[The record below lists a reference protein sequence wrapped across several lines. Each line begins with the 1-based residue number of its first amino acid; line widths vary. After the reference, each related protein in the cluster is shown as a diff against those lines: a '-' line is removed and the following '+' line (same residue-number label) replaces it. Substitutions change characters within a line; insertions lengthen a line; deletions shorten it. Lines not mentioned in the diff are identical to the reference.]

1 MSLNNS
7 TLRLITSTNKESK
20 TMTTFNFLT
29 GKAYKAGSDID
40 NALQK
45 AIKERGLTFLG
56 FATITQAR
64 KQFIKVKAG
73 AHGIKCPIKI
83 ADGQVRYFYLFPM
96 QAFTTCI
103 DKRSQRAQKADPNS
117 DQHDRII
124 RYALPAKISDK
135 EKKILIAAAHNLTE
149 QSQKD
154 AIKRH
159 KNMYDTYMYDANVDI
174 DTYKVDI
181 HRREHQLED
190 LQAQDQTSGIE
201 YNQCGYD
208 TNKDI
213 LKIDTDAYNNANDI
227 VDTQSMS
234 TYDYN
239 LQNVIENKI
248 VQILKQ

>member
-1 MSLNNS
+1 MKSKKGFKVIALKPLSKTMSLYSS
-7 TLRLITSTNKESK
+7 TYRLITSTRESK
-20 TMTTFNFLT
+20 TMITFNFLT

-45 AIKERGLTFLG
+45 AIKERKLEFTG

-73 AHGIKCPIKI
+73 AKGIKCPISI
-83 ADGQVRYFYLFPM
+83 AGGQIRYFYLFPM
-96 QAFTTCI
+96 QAFTTCT
-103 DKRSQRAQKADPNS
+103 DKRSKRAQKADPNS

-124 RYALPAKISDK
+124 RYALPGKITDK
-135 EKKILIAAAHNLTE
+135 EKKVLIAAAHNLTE

-181 HRREHQLED
+181 HRREHQLEN
-190 LQAQDQTSGIE
+190 LQMQAQTSGID
-201 YNQCGYD
+201 YTQCGYN
-208 TNKDI
+208 THLNI
-213 LKIDTDAYNNANDI
+213 
-227 VDTQSMS
+227 
-234 TYDYN
+234 YDYN
-239 LQNVIENKI
+239 LHNATNVTC
-248 VQILKQ
+248 

>member
-1 MSLNNS
+1 
-7 TLRLITSTNKESK
+7 
-20 TMTTFNFLT
+20 MTTFNFLT

-45 AIKERGLTFLG
+45 AIKERKLEFTG

-73 AHGIKCPIKI
+73 AKGIKCPISI
-83 ADGQVRYFYLFPM
+83 AGGQVRYFYLFSM
-96 QAFTTCI
+96 QDFTTCI

-124 RYALPAKISDK
+124 RYTLPCRVTAK
-135 EKKILIAAAHNLTE
+135 EKNALIAAAHNLTE

-174 DTYKVDI
+174 DAYKVDI
-181 HRREHQLED
+181 YRKQHELED
-190 LQAQDQTSGIE
+190 LQVQAQTSGID
-201 YNQCGYD
+201 YTQCGYD
-208 TNKDI
+208 
-213 LKIDTDAYNNANDI
+213 
-227 VDTQSMS
+227 SF
-234 TYDYN
+234 N
-239 LQNVIENKI
+239 LQNVAN
-248 VQILKQ
+248 VTC

>member
-1 MSLNNS
+1 
-7 TLRLITSTNKESK
+7 
-20 TMTTFNFLT
+20 MTTFNFLT

-45 AIKERGLTFLG
+45 AIKDRKLEFTG

-73 AHGIKCPIKI
+73 AKGIKCPIRI
-83 ADGQVRYFYLFPM
+83 AGGQVRYFYLFSM
-96 QAFTTCI
+96 QDFTTCN

-124 RYALPAKISDK
+124 RYALPGKITDK
-135 EKKILIAAAHNLTE
+135 EKKALIAAAHNLTE

-190 LQAQDQTSGIE
+190 LQMQAQTSGIE

-208 TNKDI
+208 THLNI
-213 LKIDTDAYNNANDI
+213 
-227 VDTQSMS
+227 
-234 TYDYN
+234 YDYN
-239 LQNVIENKI
+239 LHNATNVTC
-248 VQILKQ
+248 

>member
-73 AHGIKCPIKI
+73 AKGIKCPISI
-83 ADGQVRYFYLFPM
+83 AGGQVRYFYLFPM
-96 QAFTTCI
+96 QDFTTCN

-124 RYALPAKISDK
+124 RYTLPAKIADK
-135 EKKILIAAAHNLTE
+135 EKKVLIAAAHNLTE

-181 HRREHQLED
+181 HRKQHELED
-190 LQAQDQTSGIE
+190 LQAQAQTSGFN
-201 YNQCGYD
+201 YTQCGYD
-208 TNKDI
+208 TNKEI

-239 LQNVIENKI
+239 LHNATNVTC
-248 VQILKQ
+248 

>member
-1 MSLNNS
+1 MSFNNS

-20 TMTTFNFLT
+20 TMITFNFLT
-29 GKAYKAGSDID
+29 GKAYKTGSDID

-45 AIKERGLTFLG
+45 AIKDRKLEFTG
-56 FATITQAR
+56 FATVSQAR

-73 AHGIKCPIKI
+73 AKGIKCPISI
-83 ADGQVRYFYLFPM
+83 AGGQVRCFYLFPM
-96 QAFTTCI
+96 QAFTTCT
-103 DKRSQRAQKADPNS
+103 DKRSKRAQKAAPNS

-124 RYALPAKISDK
+124 RYALPGKVTDK
-135 EKKILIAAAHNLTE
+135 EKNVLIAAAHNLTE

-181 HRREHQLED
+181 HRREHELED
-190 LQAQDQTSGIE
+190 LQAQAQTSGIE
-201 YNQCGYD
+201 YTQCGYD
-208 TNKDI
+208 TNQEI

-234 TYDYN
+234 AYDYM
-239 LQNVIENKI
+239 
-248 VQILKQ
+248 

>member
-7 TLRLITSTNKESK
+7 TLRLITSTRESK
-20 TMTTFNFLT
+20 IMTTFNFLT

-45 AIKERGLTFLG
+45 AIKDRKLEFTG

-73 AHGIKCPIKI
+73 AKGIKCPISI
-83 ADGQVRYFYLFPM
+83 AGGQVRYFYLFSM
-96 QAFTTCI
+96 QDFTTCI

-124 RYALPAKISDK
+124 RYALPCKVTDK
-135 EKKILIAAAHNLTE
+135 EKNALIAAAHNLTE

-174 DTYKVDI
+174 DAYKVDI
-181 HRREHQLED
+181 HRKQHELED
-190 LQAQDQTSGIE
+190 LQMQAQVSGID
-201 YNQCGYD
+201 YTQCGYD
-208 TNKDI
+208 THLNI
-213 LKIDTDAYNNANDI
+213 
-227 VDTQSMS
+227 
-234 TYDYN
+234 YDYN
-239 LQNVIENKI
+239 LHNATNVTC
-248 VQILKQ
+248 

>member
-7 TLRLITSTNKESK
+7 TLRLITSTRESK

-45 AIKERGLTFLG
+45 AIKDRKLEFTG

-73 AHGIKCPIKI
+73 AKGIKCPIRI
-83 ADGQVRYFYLFPM
+83 AGGQVRYFYLFSM
-96 QAFTTCI
+96 QDFTTCN

-124 RYALPAKISDK
+124 RYALPGKITDK
-135 EKKILIAAAHNLTE
+135 EKKALIAAAHNLTE

-190 LQAQDQTSGIE
+190 LQMQAQTSGID
-201 YNQCGYD
+201 YTQCGYD
-208 TNKDI
+208 THLNI
-213 LKIDTDAYNNANDI
+213 
-227 VDTQSMS
+227 
-234 TYDYN
+234 YDYN
-239 LQNVIENKI
+239 LHNATNVTC
-248 VQILKQ
+248 

>member
-7 TLRLITSTNKESK
+7 TLRLITSTRESK

-45 AIKERGLTFLG
+45 AIKERKLEFTG

-73 AHGIKCPIKI
+73 AKGIKCPISI
-83 ADGQVRYFYLFPM
+83 AGGQVRYFYLFPM
-96 QAFTTCI
+96 HDFTTCI

-124 RYALPAKISDK
+124 RYALPGKITDK
-135 EKKILIAAAHNLTE
+135 EKKVLIAAAHNLTE

-159 KNMYDTYMYDANVDI
+159 KNMYDTYIYDANVDI

-181 HRREHQLED
+181 HRKQHELED
-190 LQAQDQTSGIE
+190 LQAQVQTSGID
-201 YNQCGYD
+201 YTQCGYD
-208 TNKDI
+208 THLNI
-213 LKIDTDAYNNANDI
+213 
-227 VDTQSMS
+227 
-234 TYDYN
+234 YDYN
-239 LQNVIENKI
+239 LHNATNITC
-248 VQILKQ
+248 

>member
-1 MSLNNS
+1 MSLYII
-7 TLRLITSTNKESK
+7 TYRLITSTNKESK
-20 TMTTFNFLT
+20 TMTIFNFLT

-45 AIKERGLTFLG
+45 AIKERKLTFSG

-73 AHGIKCPIKI
+73 AKGIKCPISI
-83 ADGQVRYFYLFPM
+83 AGGQVRYFYLFAM
-96 QAFTTCI
+96 EDFTTCT
-103 DKRSQRAQKADPNS
+103 DKRSKRAQKADPNS

-124 RYALPAKISDK
+124 RYALPAKIADK
-135 EKKILIAAAHNLTE
+135 EKNALIAAAHNLTE

-181 HRREHQLED
+181 YRRKHQLED
-190 LQAQDQTSGIE
+190 LQAQAQVSGIE
-201 YNQCGYD
+201 NNQCGYD

-248 VQILKQ
+248 VQMLKQ

>member
-1 MSLNNS
+1 MSLNSS
-7 TLRLITSTNKESK
+7 TLRLITSTRESK
-20 TMTTFNFLT
+20 IMTTFNFLT
-29 GKAYKAGSDID
+29 GKAYKAGSAID

-45 AIKERGLTFLG
+45 AIKERKLEFTG

-73 AHGIKCPIKI
+73 AKGIKCPISI
-83 ADGQVRYFYLFPM
+83 AGGQVRYFYLFPM
-96 QAFTTCI
+96 QDFTTCV
-103 DKRSQRAQKADPNS
+103 DKRSNKVQKADPNS

-124 RYALPAKISDK
+124 RYTLPDKITDK
-135 EKKILIAAAHNLTE
+135 EKKALIAAAHNLTE

-181 HRREHQLED
+181 HRRKHELED
-190 LQAQDQTSGIE
+190 LQMQAQTSGID

-208 TNKDI
+208 THLNI
-213 LKIDTDAYNNANDI
+213 YN
-227 VDTQSMS
+227 
-234 TYDYN
+234 YN
-239 LQNVIENKI
+239 LHNATNVTC
-248 VQILKQ
+248 

>member
-7 TLRLITSTNKESK
+7 TLRLITSTRESK

-45 AIKERGLTFLG
+45 AIKERKLEFTG

-73 AHGIKCPIKI
+73 AKGIKCPISI
-83 ADGQVRYFYLFPM
+83 AGGQVRYFYLFSM
-96 QAFTTCI
+96 QDFTTCI

-124 RYALPAKISDK
+124 RYALPGKITDK
-135 EKKILIAAAHNLTE
+135 EKKVLIAAAHNLTE

-181 HRREHQLED
+181 HRKQHELED
-190 LQAQDQTSGIE
+190 LQAQAQVSGIE
-201 YNQCGYD
+201 YSQCGYN
-208 TNKDI
+208 THLNI
-213 LKIDTDAYNNANDI
+213 
-227 VDTQSMS
+227 
-234 TYDYN
+234 YDYN
-239 LQNVIENKI
+239 LHNATNVTC
-248 VQILKQ
+248 

>member
-7 TLRLITSTNKESK
+7 TLRLITSTRESK
-20 TMTTFNFLT
+20 IMTTFNFLT
-29 GKAYKAGSDID
+29 GKAYKARSDID

-45 AIKERGLTFLG
+45 AIKDRKLEFTG

-73 AHGIKCPIKI
+73 AKGIKCPISI
-83 ADGQVRYFYLFPM
+83 AGGQVRYFYLFPM
-96 QAFTTCI
+96 QDFTTCI

-124 RYALPAKISDK
+124 RYALPGKITDK
-135 EKKILIAAAHNLTE
+135 EKSELIAAAHNLTE

-181 HRREHQLED
+181 YRRKHELED
-190 LQAQDQTSGIE
+190 LQAQAQVSGID
-201 YNQCGYD
+201 YTQCGYD
-208 TNKDI
+208 TNKEI

-248 VQILKQ
+248 VQMLKQ

>member
-7 TLRLITSTNKESK
+7 TLRLITSTRESK

-45 AIKERGLTFLG
+45 AIKDRKLEFTG

-73 AHGIKCPIKI
+73 AKGIKCPISI
-83 ADGQVRYFYLFPM
+83 AGGQVRYFYLFSM
-96 QAFTTCI
+96 QDFTTCI

-124 RYALPAKISDK
+124 RYALPGKITDK
-135 EKKILIAAAHNLTE
+135 EKNTLIAAAHNLTE

-181 HRREHQLED
+181 HRKQHELED
-190 LQAQDQTSGIE
+190 LQMQAQTSGID
-201 YNQCGYD
+201 YTQCGYD
-208 TNKDI
+208 THLNI
-213 LKIDTDAYNNANDI
+213 
-227 VDTQSMS
+227 
-234 TYDYN
+234 YDYN
-239 LQNVIENKI
+239 LHNATNVTC
-248 VQILKQ
+248 

>member
-7 TLRLITSTNKESK
+7 TLRLITSTRESK
-20 TMTTFNFLT
+20 IMTTFNFLT
-29 GKAYKAGSDID
+29 GKAYKTGSDID

-45 AIKERGLTFLG
+45 AIKERNLSFTG

-73 AHGIKCPIKI
+73 AKGIKCPIVI
-83 ADGQVRYFYLFPM
+83 AGGQVRYFYLFSM
-96 QAFTTCI
+96 QDFTTCI
-103 DKRSQRAQKADPNS
+103 DKRSKKVQKADPNS

-124 RYALPAKISDK
+124 RYALPGKITDK
-135 EKKILIAAAHNLTE
+135 EKKALIAAAHNLIE

-181 HRREHQLED
+181 HRKQHELED
-190 LQAQDQTSGIE
+190 LQAQVQTSGID
-201 YNQCGYD
+201 YTQCGYD
-208 TNKDI
+208 THLNI
-213 LKIDTDAYNNANDI
+213 
-227 VDTQSMS
+227 
-234 TYDYN
+234 YDYN
-239 LQNVIENKI
+239 LHNATNITC
-248 VQILKQ
+248 

>member
-73 AHGIKCPIKI
+73 AKGIKCPISI
-83 ADGQVRYFYLFPM
+83 AGGQVRYFYLFPM
-96 QAFTTCI
+96 QDFTTCN
-103 DKRSQRAQKADPNS
+103 DKRSQHAQKADPNS

-124 RYALPAKISDK
+124 RYTLPAKIADK
-135 EKKILIAAAHNLTE
+135 EKKVLIAAAHNLTE

-181 HRREHQLED
+181 HRKQHELED
-190 LQAQDQTSGIE
+190 LQAQAQTSGFN
-201 YNQCGYD
+201 YTQCGYD
-208 TNKDI
+208 TNKEI

-239 LQNVIENKI
+239 LQNVINI
-248 VQILKQ
+248 TC

>member
-7 TLRLITSTNKESK
+7 TLRLITSTNKKSK

-45 AIKERGLTFLG
+45 AIKERKLEFTG

-73 AHGIKCPIKI
+73 AKGIKCPIVI
-83 ADGQVRYFYLFPM
+83 AGGQVRYFYLFPM
-96 QAFTTCI
+96 QDFITCT
-103 DKRSQRAQKADPNS
+103 DKRSQRAQKADPNR

-124 RYALPAKISDK
+124 RYALPGKITDK
-135 EKKILIAAAHNLTE
+135 EKKVLIAAAHNLTE

-154 AIKRH
+154 AIKTH

-181 HRREHQLED
+181 YKRKHELED
-190 LQAQDQTSGIE
+190 LQAQAQASGFDV
-201 YNQCGYD
+201 NKCGYD

-213 LKIDTDAYNNANDI
+213 LEIDIDAYNNANDI
-227 VDTQSMS
+227 VDTQSM
-234 TYDYN
+234 
-239 LQNVIENKI
+239 IENKI
-248 VQILKQ
+248 FMEGD

>member
-1 MSLNNS
+1 M
-7 TLRLITSTNKESK
+7 
-20 TMTTFNFLT
+20 
-29 GKAYKAGSDID
+29 
-40 NALQK
+40 
-45 AIKERGLTFLG
+45 
-56 FATITQAR
+56 
-64 KQFIKVKAG
+64 
-73 AHGIKCPIKI
+73 
-83 ADGQVRYFYLFPM
+83 
-96 QAFTTCI
+96 
-103 DKRSQRAQKADPNS
+103 
-117 DQHDRII
+117 
-124 RYALPAKISDK
+124 
-135 EKKILIAAAHNLTE
+135 TE

-190 LQAQDQTSGIE
+190 LQMQAQVSGFDE
-201 YNQCGYD
+201 TKCGY
-208 TNKDI
+208 TNKEI

-248 VQILKQ
+248 VQMLKQ

>member
-1 MSLNNS
+1 MSLNSS
-7 TLRLITSTNKESK
+7 TLRLITSTRESK
-20 TMTTFNFLT
+20 IMTTFNFLT
-29 GKAYKAGSDID
+29 GKAYKAGSAID

-45 AIKERGLTFLG
+45 AIKERKLEFTG

-73 AHGIKCPIKI
+73 AKGIKCPISI
-83 ADGQVRYFYLFPM
+83 AGGQVRYFYLFSM
-96 QAFTTCI
+96 QDFTTCI

-124 RYALPAKISDK
+124 RYALPGKITDK
-135 EKKILIAAAHNLTE
+135 EKNTLIAAAHNLTE

-181 HRREHQLED
+181 HRKQHELED
-190 LQAQDQTSGIE
+190 LQMQAQTSGID
-201 YNQCGYD
+201 YTQCGYD
-208 TNKDI
+208 THLNI
-213 LKIDTDAYNNANDI
+213 
-227 VDTQSMS
+227 
-234 TYDYN
+234 YDYN
-239 LQNVIENKI
+239 LHNATNVTC
-248 VQILKQ
+248 

>member
-20 TMTTFNFLT
+20 TITTFNFLT

-45 AIKERGLTFLG
+45 AIKERNLNFTG

-73 AHGIKCPIKI
+73 AKGIKCPISI
-83 ADGQVRYFYLFPM
+83 AGGQVRYFYLFSM
-96 QAFTTCI
+96 QDFTTCI

-124 RYALPAKISDK
+124 RYALPGKITDK
-135 EKKILIAAAHNLTE
+135 EKNALIAAAHNLTE
-149 QSQKD
+149 QSQSD

-190 LQAQDQTSGIE
+190 LQMQAQTSGID
-201 YNQCGYD
+201 YTQCGYD
-208 TNKDI
+208 THLNI
-213 LKIDTDAYNNANDI
+213 
-227 VDTQSMS
+227 
-234 TYDYN
+234 YDYN
-239 LQNVIENKI
+239 LHNATNVTC
-248 VQILKQ
+248 

>member
-1 MSLNNS
+1 MSLNDS
-7 TLRLITSTNKESK
+7 TLRLITSTRESK

-29 GKAYKAGSDID
+29 GKTYKAGSDID

-45 AIKERGLTFLG
+45 AIKERGLTFSG

-73 AHGIKCPIKI
+73 AKGIKCPISI
-83 ADGQVRYFYLFPM
+83 AGGQVRYFYLFPM
-96 QAFTTCI
+96 QDFTTCV
-103 DKRSQRAQKADPNS
+103 DKRSKKVQKADPNS

-124 RYALPAKISDK
+124 RYALPGKITDK
-135 EKKILIAAAHNLTE
+135 EKNALIAAAHNLTE
-149 QSQKD
+149 QSQSD

-190 LQAQDQTSGIE
+190 LQAQAQTSGID
-201 YNQCGYD
+201 YTQCGYD
-208 TNKDI
+208 THLNI
-213 LKIDTDAYNNANDI
+213 
-227 VDTQSMS
+227 
-234 TYDYN
+234 YDYN
-239 LQNVIENKI
+239 LHNATNVTC
-248 VQILKQ
+248 

>member
-1 MSLNNS
+1 
-7 TLRLITSTNKESK
+7 
-20 TMTTFNFLT
+20 MTTFNFLT

-40 NALQK
+40 NALKK
-45 AIKERGLTFLG
+45 AIKERNLNFTG

-73 AHGIKCPIKI
+73 AKGIKCPITI
-83 ADGQVRYFYLFPM
+83 AGGQVRFFYLFPM

-124 RYALPAKISDK
+124 RYTLPVKIADK
-135 EKKILIAAAHNLTE
+135 EKKALIAAAHNLTE

-159 KNMYDTYMYDANVDI
+159 KNMYDTYMYDANIDI

-181 HRREHQLED
+181 HRRKHELED
-190 LQAQDQTSGIE
+190 LQMQAQTSGID

-208 TNKDI
+208 
-213 LKIDTDAYNNANDI
+213 
-227 VDTQSMS
+227 SF
-234 TYDYN
+234 N
-239 LQNVIENKI
+239 LQNVTN
-248 VQILKQ
+248 VAC

>member
-1 MSLNNS
+1 MSLYSS
-7 TLRLITSTNKESK
+7 TYRLITSTRESK
-20 TMTTFNFLT
+20 IMTTFNFLT

-45 AIKERGLTFLG
+45 AIKERNLNFTG

-73 AHGIKCPIKI
+73 AKGIKCPITI
-83 ADGQVRYFYLFPM
+83 AGGQVRYFYLFPM
-96 QAFTTCI
+96 QDFTTCI

-124 RYALPAKISDK
+124 RYTLPVKIAK
-135 EKKILIAAAHNLTE
+135 EKNALIAAAHNLTE

-181 HRREHQLED
+181 HKRERQLED
-190 LQAQDQTSGIE
+190 LQAQAQTSGFN
-201 YNQCGYD
+201 YTQCGYD
-208 TNKDI
+208 TNKEI

-239 LQNVIENKI
+239 LQNVINI
-248 VQILKQ
+248 TC

>member
-45 AIKERGLTFLG
+45 AIKDRKLEFTG
-56 FATITQAR
+56 FATVTQAR

-73 AHGIKCPIKI
+73 AKGIKCPIVI
-83 ADGQVRYFYLFPM
+83 AGGQVRYFYLFPM
-96 QAFTTCI
+96 QAFTTCT
-103 DKRSQRAQKADPNS
+103 DKRSKRAQKADPNS

-124 RYALPAKISDK
+124 RYALPGKVTDK
-135 EKKILIAAAHNLTE
+135 EKNKLIAAAHNLTE

-181 HRREHQLED
+181 YRHKHELED
-190 LQAQDQTSGIE
+190 LQAQAQASGVD
-201 YNQCGYD
+201 YTQCGYD
-208 TNKDI
+208 TN
-213 LKIDTDAYNNANDI
+213 
-227 VDTQSMS
+227 V
-234 TYDYN
+234 YN
-239 LQNVIENKI
+239 LAAVI
-248 VQILKQ
+248 